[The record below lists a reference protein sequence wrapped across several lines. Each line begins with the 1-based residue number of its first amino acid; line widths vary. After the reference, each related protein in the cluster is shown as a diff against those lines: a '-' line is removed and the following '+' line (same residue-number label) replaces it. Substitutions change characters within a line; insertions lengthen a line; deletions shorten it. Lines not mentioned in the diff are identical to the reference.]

1 MKKLTA
7 KDRAKIYFAAIEFF
21 EKQEKYL
28 FENEGDFYNSLPMEL
43 KKHNE
48 VMGIWGFCD
57 FVESLSLYCYKF
69 KEFQLF
75 TPNDKNEFQYWFDN
89 QSERII
95 ALLLA
100 YYMALDAKD

>member
-1 MKKLTA
+1 MFY
-7 KDRAKIYFAAIEFF
+7 DIY
-21 EKQEKYL
+21 KQEEPVKPLEVALPCSVLDTSSNCSNLLDIFTYCT
-28 FENEGDFYNSLPMEL
+28 NSNVDFNNSS
-43 KKHNE
+43 N
-48 VMGIWGFCD
+48 
-57 FVESLSLYCYKF
+57 LYCYKF